1 MIDGVGKTGPTRI
14 ELPRGTEKSAPVA
27 AASDAPVRARQG
39 QVESAVFELVSSGP
53 PVDAAK
59 VATIRAA
66 IAEGRYPVDA
76 NRIAER
82 MIALDLPS
90 RG

>member
-1 MIDGVGKTGPTRI
+1 MIDGVGKTSPGRI
-14 ELPRGTEKSAPVA
+14 ELPRGTEKSAPVT

-39 QVESAVFELVSSGP
+39 PVESAVFELVANGP

-59 VATIRAA
+59 VDAIRAA
-66 IAEGRYPVDA
+66 IAEGRYPVDPA
-76 NRIAER
+76 KIAER
-82 MIALDLPS
+82 MITLDLPS